1 MHPRLTAVARLRPL
15 PPETDLEIDRYRS
28 HPRQNGH
35 APQPA
40 DLDGFINPDPMY
52 YPLELFSAEQQKR
65 AAEKA
70 EQEGRHGHAA
80 AKRMS
85 AALRQRGSHM
95 TTANQLGNLTDRLED
110 VARAEAQ
117 GGPYAGGRGPGAG
130 HLDGNDLHPQENEE
144 EEMSGEDG
152 YGGFDE
158 EEGYVE
164 NFDDDDDGNGDDEAL
179 Y

>member
-1 MHPRLTAVARLRPL
+1 
-15 PPETDLEIDRYRS
+15 
-28 HPRQNGH
+28 
-35 APQPA
+35 
-40 DLDGFINPDPMY
+40 MY
-52 YPLELFSAEQQKR
+52 YPLELFSAEQQER

-85 AALRQRGSHM
+85 AALRQRGSHI

-117 GGPYAGGRGPGAG
+117 GGMYAGGRGPGAA
-130 HLDGNDLHPQENEE
+130 HPDGNGLRPSENEAE
-144 EEMSGEDG
+144 AMSEDN
-152 YGGFDE
+152 GGFGE

-164 NFDDDDDGNGDDEAL
+164 NFDDDDDGNGDNDDAFW
-179 Y
+179 

>member
-1 MHPRLTAVARLRPL
+1 
-15 PPETDLEIDRYRS
+15 
-28 HPRQNGH
+28 
-35 APQPA
+35 
-40 DLDGFINPDPMY
+40 MY

-117 GGPYAGGRGPGAG
+117 GGLYAGGNG
-130 HLDGNDLHPQENEE
+130 LHCPEDEG
-144 EEMSGEDG
+144 EEMSVDG